1 MENNNIVFVYDDC
14 EFSNENVNEKIKNI
28 FNSIEKFNKE
38 NNKKFRNLYFN
49 ENYVKIS
56 NNYYNS
62 ILNYSIFPLSNIENF
77 NVDDFQSLI
86 LFFNKNSI
94 ENKMFDAIKNKINVN
109 NEICSIIIF
118 EENRDDL
125 CEIKDYNKFV
135 EDTLDYH
142 FEIICDIANFNDFN
156 EDDDGIGTFNLSLHS
171 FNWKFQNLNNNN
183 KNNNKNNNNNN
194 ENNNENNNKNNN
206 NNKENNNNENNNNN
220 NENINNK
227 NNNNENNNENNKKII
242 NGKEYNKLNDEDE
255 IEKLFTKIKEI
266 KEINKSENIS
276 MEERRN
282 NAEKAIYMLMDMFG
296 LDEPEE
302 NEEKE
307 E

>member
-14 EFSNENVNEKIKNI
+14 EFSNENVNEKVKNI

-38 NNKKFRNLYFN
+38 NNKKFRNLFYLN
-49 ENYVKIS
+49 ENYIKIS
-56 NNYYNS
+56 NNYYDS

-77 NVDDFQSLI
+77 NADDFQSLI

-94 ENKMFDAIKNKINVN
+94 ENKMFDSIKNKINVN

-125 CEIKDYNKFV
+125 SEIKDYNKFV

-171 FNWKFQNLNNNN
+171 FNWKFQILNKNNNNNN
-183 KNNNKNNNNNN
+183 KNNENNNKNNNNNN
-194 ENNNENNNKNNN
+194 ENNENNKNNN
-206 NNKENNNNENNNNN
+206 NNE
-220 NENINNK
+220 
-227 NNNNENNNENNKKII
+227 NNENNNENNKKFL

-276 MEERRN
+276 MEE
-282 NAEKAIYMLMDMFG
+282 
-296 LDEPEE
+296 
-302 NEEKE
+302 
-307 E
+307 

>member
-28 FNSIEKFNKE
+28 FNSIEKFNNE

-109 NEICSIIIF
+109 KEICSIIIF

-142 FEIICDIANFNDFN
+142 FEIICDIANFDDFN

-171 FNWKFQNLNNNN
+171 FNWKFQNLNKN
-183 KNNNKNNNNNN
+183 KNNNKNNN
-194 ENNNENNNKNNN
+194 E
-206 NNKENNNNENNNNN
+206 NNENNNNN
-220 NENINNK
+220 NVNNNK
-227 NNNNENNNENNKKII
+227 NNENNNENNKKII

-302 NEEKE
+302 TEEKE

>member
-28 FNSIEKFNKE
+28 FNSIEKFNNE

-49 ENYVKIS
+49 ENYIKIS

-94 ENKMFDAIKNKINVN
+94 ENKMFDAIKKKINVN

-142 FEIICDIANFNDFN
+142 FEIICDIANFDDFN

-171 FNWKFQNLNNNN
+171 FNWKYQNLNNNNN
-183 KNNNKNNNNNN
+183 KNNNVNNNKNNNNNNNKNN

-206 NNKENNNNENNNNN
+206 NENNNNN
-220 NENINNK
+220 NE
-227 NNNNENNNENNKKII
+227 NNNNENNNENNKKYL

>member
-28 FNSIEKFNKE
+28 FNSIEKFNNE

-49 ENYVKIS
+49 ENYIKIS

-118 EENRDDL
+118 EENRDNL
-125 CEIKDYNKFV
+125 SEIKDYNKFV

-142 FEIICDIANFNDFN
+142 FEIICDIANFDDFN

-171 FNWKFQNLNNNN
+171 FNWKFQNLIRVIKYQKSILMVEKYNSKTTN
-183 KNNNKNNNNNN
+183 K
-194 ENNNENNNKNNN
+194 
-206 NNKENNNNENNNNN
+206 
-220 NENINNK
+220 IFIIL
-227 NNNNENNNENNKKII
+227 KK
-242 NGKEYNKLNDEDE
+242 
-255 IEKLFTKIKEI
+255 TVH
-266 KEINKSENIS
+266 
-276 MEERRN
+276 
-282 NAEKAIYMLMDMFG
+282 
-296 LDEPEE
+296 
-302 NEEKE
+302 
-307 E
+307 

>member
-109 NEICSIIIF
+109 KEICSIIIF

-171 FNWKFQNLNNNN
+171 FNWKYQNLNNNN